1 MERPLWMCARAHL
14 SLVAPLY
21 LDEAVLAG
29 VVQHEAVDFQLIALH
44 FLPSQRHLLQL
55 QTHRELSKHMDPRFL
70 VLLNYLCIYI

>member
-1 MERPLWMCARAHL
+1 MCARAHL

-21 LDEAVLAG
+21 LDEAVLAR

-55 QTHRELSKHMDPRFL
+55 QQTHRELSKHMDPRSF
-70 VLLNYLCIYI
+70 VLLNYLCVYF